1 MLKNDA
7 DRFIGRKLMM
17 AARARSSMLPGLLV
31 EAYAADYAANCVGI
45 DYPTAVSIITS
56 AEAEYRNN
64 MIFYGRAISL
74 PEPIAAQLIAEQIV
88 ALAPG
93 FLGGPLPIPE
103 ADAVEIVIAMIY
115 ASMEICDDYL
125 TEINATIEFVENN
138 LITNGIVY

>member
-1 MLKNDA
+1 
-7 DRFIGRKLMM
+7 
-17 AARARSSMLPGLLV
+17 
-31 EAYAADYAANCVGI
+31 
-45 DYPTAVSIITS
+45 
-56 AEAEYRNN
+56 